1 MSATIYRGKR
11 GGYQTEDPRPIAY
24 GRVSVLL
31 AGTDEN
37 GKKVALKVFREAP
50 ELKLEFEREIAAQQ
64 AMKHPNI
71 LPVLDYGEDAG
82 PNAAPFLVMPYCHG
96 GSLRNLMQGRDFL
109 APTIAFNILDQIALA
124 VDYAHQNGLV
134 HGDIKPENILF
145 PNDAA
150 HACLSDFG
158 AAKYFPVIGKISTA
172 TAAEHRGTMTYLSPE
187 EIQYARQSP
196 ASDVYAFAVVAY
208 EMLAGKYPFKVD
220 APLYQLLTVKVEG
233 KVIDPAEFN
242 HHLPAAV
249 KQALLA
255 GLRVDPK
262 QRPAS
267 ARDFCRMLR
276 DELKPAVFVSAPEH
290 AETEPA
296 PGKASGFWPSLSPA
310 QKVAVVSALITAVV
324 AIVTAVINIIP
335 ALVKK

>member
-1 MSATIYRGKR
+1 MSATIYRGQR
-11 GGYQTEDPRPIAY
+11 GSYQTDDPRPIAY

-31 AGTDEN
+31 AGADKD

-50 ELKLEFEREIAAQQ
+50 ELKMEFAREIAAQQ
-64 AMKHPNI
+64 AMNHPNI
-71 LPVLDYGEDAG
+71 LPVLDYGENAG
-82 PNAAPFLVMPYCHG
+82 PNAAPFLVMPFCEG
-96 GSLRNLMQGRDFL
+96 GSLRQLMQGRDFL
-109 APTIAFNILDQIALA
+109 APAAALNILDQIALA

-145 PNDAA
+145 PQQAM

-187 EIQYARQSP
+187 EIQFARQSP
-196 ASDVYAFAVVAY
+196 ASDIYAFAVVAY
-208 EMLAGKYPFKVD
+208 EMFTGKYPFKID
-220 APLYQLLTVKVEG
+220 APLYQLLTAKVEG
-233 KVIDPAEFN
+233 KVIDPVEFN

-276 DELKPAVFVSAPEH
+276 EEMKPSAAAVAPEN
-290 AETEPA
+290 AEAEPA
-296 PGKASGFWPSLSPA
+296 PGKSRGFWPSLSA
-310 QKVAVVSALITAVV
+310 TQKVAIISALITAAV

-335 ALVKK
+335 ELVKK